1 MATIAMKD
9 LLEAGVHFG
18 HQTRRWN
25 PKMKR
30 YIYGSRNGIYI
41 IDLHQSLKLFDEA
54 QKFVQDVVMGGG
66 HILFVGTKKQASDA
80 VAEAAMRS
88 RQYFVNERWLGGMLT
103 NFSTIRLRIAR
114 LRELTEMEADGT
126 FLKLTKKEAAILT
139 EEKNKL
145 ERFLGGIKD
154 MPRLPSCL
162 FIVDLKKEHIAI
174 QEARNLGIPIV
185 AIVDTNCDPDNVDY
199 VIPGN
204 DDAIRAIK
212 LVANKIAD
220 AIIEVKQ
227 HEWEEIVE
235 IPAPSE
241 VTEEGEVVETV
252 DIVAAPPPVPT
263 PTRAS
268 KSADDRRRAL
278 EADASSMDFEY
289 DAEGHLIEKA
299 VEVPDIEAAF
309 LAEESPS
316 GDTV

>member
-1 MATIAMKD
+1 
-9 LLEAGVHFG
+9 V
-18 HQTRRWN
+18 
-25 PKMKR
+25 
-30 YIYGSRNGIYI
+30 
-41 IDLHQSLKLFDEA
+41 
-54 QKFVQDVVMGGG
+54 
-66 HILFVGTKKQASDA
+66 LFVGTKRAAQEIVKE
-80 VAEAAMRS
+80 EATRGGMF
-88 RQYFVNERWLGGMLT
+88 YVNNRWLGGTLT
-103 NFSTIRLRIAR
+103 NWQTVKKSLERLATMEKAQSEGRF
-114 LRELTEMEADGT
+114 EM
-126 FLKLTKKEAAILT
+126 LTKKEALELT
-139 EEKNKL
+139 REIARMDKN
-145 ERFLGGIKD
+145 LGGIKHL
-154 MPRLPSCL
+154 RGLPGAL
-162 FIVDLKKEHIAI
+162 YVIDPKKEHIAVL
-174 QEARNLGIPIV
+174 EANKLGIPV
-185 AIVDTNCDPDNVDY
+185 VGLCDTNCDPKGIDY

-235 IPAPSE
+235 IPTPSE
-241 VTEEGEVVETV
+241 VTEEGEVAEAADT
-252 DIVAAPPPVPT
+252 VAAPTPVPT
-263 PTRAS
+263 STRTS